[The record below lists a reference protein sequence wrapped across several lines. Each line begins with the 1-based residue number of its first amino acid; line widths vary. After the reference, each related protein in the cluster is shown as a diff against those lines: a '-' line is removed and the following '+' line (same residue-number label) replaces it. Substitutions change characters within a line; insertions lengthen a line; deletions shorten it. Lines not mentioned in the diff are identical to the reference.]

1 MKKRI
6 MLFILAVSISGYLY
20 GQDSTWKPNT
30 EIYLVIDKNTVIPLD
45 SLSNDKIHND
55 FNPKWIKKMTLLKD
69 EKYKYIYGDTGGKLL
84 IYIKKRY
91 KNKLLEYH
99 KDSIMPMPEKW
110 F

>member
-1 MKKRI
+1 
-6 MLFILAVSISGYLY
+6 MLFILAVSIFGYLY

-30 EIYLVIDKNTVIPLD
+30 EFYLVIDKNTVIPLD
-45 SLSNDKIHND
+45 SLSNDKIHAD

-69 EKYKYIYGDTGGKLL
+69 EKYKYIYRDTGGKLL